1 MFAFLHGEIALISVA
16 YLSGSCKL
24 LPCLLE
30 TAPQHC
36 LPGPVSHLLRF
47 FLVLEGEAAAQKAS
61 ENLLYFQCFNR
72 ESREVSQKPIHV
84 VTGAY
89 AVVGVCGPAADLAK

>member
-30 TAPQHC
+30 TAPQHH
-36 LPGPVSHLLRF
+36 LPGPVSHSLTF
-47 FLVLEGEAAAQKAS
+47 FLALKPEAGAQKVCKKCS
-61 ENLLYFQCFNR
+61 LLM
-72 ESREVSQKPIHV
+72 SASQKNEIQKSVRSPNLV
-84 VTGAY
+84 
-89 AVVGVCGPAADLAK
+89 